1 MGVYLKYF
9 ETESDFQS
17 FRDSDE
23 LLLPNVSL
31 VVDGSVVHYLS
42 HPKNDDIN
50 EPIVA
55 SVGDIAYWD
64 GSRVNVVSSDKWNET
79 LGTPV
84 GVVAIPSNFLPDGK
98 ARIVSM
104 YYVGYKGKASETP
117 DSAVW
122 RPSQTDTSIPNF
134 QYVLTNDNN
143 ARSYVYFPSDKFTG
157 EVCLTDQLAKYHTSA
172 EAPLAPS
179 LYNGSVL
186 NEQYTQEISGGN
198 ALSDFNGLENS
209 ITLSNE
215 PPVEE
220 NPYGM
225 PTTVSCDFAKHALAY
240 NDGASNLQWYLPA
253 FGELA
258 VLLAR
263 LGVVESSL
271 EIVNGININCSLL
284 SSTEAN
290 EYLAWAVRMNTG
302 YAMSINKLMQ
312 DAEGMRAFA
321 MIG

>member
-1 MGVYLKYF
+1 M
-9 ETESDFQS
+9 
-17 FRDSDE
+17 
-23 LLLPNVSL
+23 
-31 VVDGSVVHYLS
+31 
-42 HPKNDDIN
+42 
-50 EPIVA
+50 A

-117 DSAVW
+117 YSAVW

-134 QYVLTNDNN
+134 QYVLTNNN
-143 ARSYVYFPSDKFTG
+143 KTQVYGYFPSDKLTG
-157 EVCLTDQLAKYHTSA
+157 EVCLTDPLAKYHTNA
-172 EAPLAPS
+172 EDYVVPS
-179 LYNGSVL
+179 PYNGSVL
-186 NEQYTQEISGGN
+186 NEQYTQEISCGN

-240 NDGASNLQWYLPA
+240 NDGYQIY
-253 FGELA
+253 
-258 VLLAR
+258 
-263 LGVVESSL
+263 
-271 EIVNGININCSLL
+271 NGIYQHLASLL
-284 SSTEAN
+284 F
-290 EYLAWAVRMNTG
+290 YWL
-302 YAMSINKLMQ
+302 
-312 DAEGMRAFA
+312 D
-321 MIG
+321 